1 MKKILIITPYIPYPI
16 DSGGNQAVFTM
27 IDNLRKHY
35 SVSLLLAAKK
45 SNGNVTA
52 LKKIW
57 TDINFY
63 IYDKMNA
70 ESGSIPLK
78 LKMLTYF
85 ADSFCRKYNRYFY
98 KALPKRYGT
107 DSLLRRRT
115 LLNMKH
121 VNLDQDYCRYVN
133 RIANL
138 GFDIIQTEFYDLLEL
153 CYFLPQNVTK
163 VFVHHEIGFVR
174 RKNELDLLQ
183 APTCADFAAYHQHK
197 DMEIA
202 MLKRFDHIIT
212 LTENDKKIL
221 SGYITED
228 RIHVSPAIV
237 NSSDAMDFTECGHEF
252 VFIGSQSHF
261 PNNDAV
267 NWLCEKILP
276 ELRFKMEYF
285 KIYIVGNWGKKI
297 KRRILK
303 QNREVIFTDYI
314 KNLGQFLNGKISIIP
329 IRIGSGMRMKILD
342 AIWACSPFITTSKGV
357 EGQNFVNGVDCI
369 TADTPESFSEAMT
382 MLSEDIDLQKKIAM
396 NAMKDI
402 KDAYAPEKMTKQ
414 REDIYEKILNKQISG
429 LDAQKTNGLMSDFS

>member
-1 MKKILIITPYIPYPI
+1 MKRILIITPYIPYPI

-35 SVSLLLAAKK
+35 SISLLLAAKK
-45 SNGNVTA
+45 HNSNIDA

-57 TDINFY
+57 PDINFY
-63 IYDKMNA
+63 IYENRNA
-70 ESGSIPLK
+70 KSDGIPLK
-78 LKMLTYF
+78 LKLLTYLTE
-85 ADSFCRKYNRYFY
+85 SFYRKYNRYFY
-98 KALPKRYGT
+98 KAFPKKYDT

-121 VNLDQDYCRYVN
+121 MNLDLDYCRYVHK
-133 RIANL
+133 IANL
-138 GFDIIQTEFYDLLEL
+138 GFDIIQTEFYELLEL

-183 APTCADFAAYHQHK
+183 APTCADFAAYHKHK

-212 LTENDKKIL
+212 LTENDKRIL
-221 SGYITED
+221 SGYIAED

-237 NSSDAMDFTECGHEF
+237 NKSDIMNFTECGHEF
-252 VFIGSQSHF
+252 VFIGSPSHF

-276 ELRFKMEYF
+276 ELRARIEDFN
-285 KIYIVGNWGKKI
+285 IYIVGNWKKRL
-297 KRRILK
+297 KKHILK

-314 KNLGQFLNGKISIIP
+314 KDLGQFLNGKISIIP

-357 EGQNFVNGVDCI
+357 EGQNFVNGSDCI
-369 TADTPESFSEAMT
+369 TVDTPESFSEAMAR
-382 MLSEDIDLQKKIAM
+382 LSEDVDLQKKIAI

-402 KDAYAPEKMTKQ
+402 KETYAPEKMTRL
-414 REDIYEKILNKQISG
+414 RENIYEKILNQHSES
-429 LDAQKTNGLMSDFS
+429 DQQKRQAD